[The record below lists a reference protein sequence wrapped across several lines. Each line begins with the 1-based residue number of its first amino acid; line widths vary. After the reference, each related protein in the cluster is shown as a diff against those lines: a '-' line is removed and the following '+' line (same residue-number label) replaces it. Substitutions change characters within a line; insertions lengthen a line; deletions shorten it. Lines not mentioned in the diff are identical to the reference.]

1 VDGLEG
7 TVILTRAAGTLPARH
22 TLNDSTEGA
31 QVERA
36 TGFQNQRLVVV
47 PRPLVREALTR
58 PVTRRLMVTDAGV
71 FPVAEAHGRHRPSG
85 AEETIVILCVAG
97 KGWVDTAGSR
107 FDVGKSTAVVLP
119 GGTGEAHAYGASSE
133 DPWTI
138 WWCHVLGSDTAE
150 LVEESG
156 VRPDRPIIPLVAVD
170 RLTAMLDEI
179 ISALEQDQSP
189 ARLVATAGMAWKLLA
204 TLAVDRRLPEQG
216 TPLQQAM
223 NFLEERVDGSIR
235 LPDLAAVVGVSSS
248 QLSKLFRE
256 ATGGGVLAHHT
267 ALKMARARLLLDTT
281 ELTVAQVGREIGLY
295 DQFYFS
301 RQFRRMHG
309 VSPSAYR
316 AERKG

>member
-1 VDGLEG
+1 MEL
-7 TVILTRAAGTLPARH
+7 
-22 TLNDSTEGA
+22 
-31 QVERA
+31 A

-47 PRPLVREALTR
+47 PRPLVRDALAR
-58 PVTRRLMVTDAGV
+58 PVTRRLVVTDAGV
-71 FPVAEAHGRHRPSG
+71 FPVAKAHGRRRPEG
-85 AEETIVILCVAG
+85 AKETIIILCVAG
-97 KGWVDTAGSR
+97 TGWVEAGGSR

-119 GGTGEAHAYGASSE
+119 GGTGEAHAYGASPD

-138 WWCHVLGSDTAE
+138 WWCHVLGSDAAE
-150 LVEESG
+150 LVEEAG
-156 VRPDRPIIPLVAVD
+156 VHPDRPLIPLVAVD

-179 ISALEQDQSP
+179 ITALEQDQSP
-189 ARLVATAGMAWKLLA
+189 ARLVATAGMAWKLLT

-223 NFLEERVDGSIR
+223 KFLEERVDGAIR
-235 LPDLAAVVGVSSS
+235 LPDLAKVVGVSSS

-281 ELTVAQVGREIGLY
+281 DLSIAEVGREIGLA

-301 RQFRRMHG
+301 RQFRRLHG

>member
-1 VDGLEG
+1 MSSSEATMGPF
-7 TVILTRAAGTLPARH
+7 LTERSPLA
-22 TLNDSTEGA
+22 
-31 QVERA
+31 RA

-47 PRPLVREALTR
+47 PRPLIREALAR
-58 PVTRRLMVTDAGV
+58 PITQRLVVTDAGV
-71 FPVAEAHGRHRPSG
+71 FPTARQHGRHRPHG
-85 AEETIVILCVAG
+85 ANETIVILCVAG
-97 KGWVDTAGSR
+97 TGWVETGNSR
-107 FDVGKSTAVVLP
+107 FEVRKSTAVVLP
-119 GGTGEAHAYGASSE
+119 GGTGQAHSYGASSE

-138 WWCHVLGSDTAE
+138 WWCHVRGSDAAE
-150 LVEESG
+150 LIEESG
-156 VRPDRPIIPLVAVD
+156 VSSECPLIPLVAVD

-179 ISALEQDQSP
+179 ITALEQDQSP
-189 ARLVATAGMAWKLLA
+189 ARLVATAGMAWRLL
-204 TLAVDRRLPEQG
+204 TSLAVDRRLPEQG
-216 TPLQQAM
+216 SPLQQAM
-223 NFLEERVDGSIR
+223 KFLEDRVDGSIR
-235 LPDLAAVVGVSSS
+235 LPDLARVVGVSSS

-281 ELTVAQVGREIGLY
+281 DLTIAEVGREVGLN

>member
-1 VDGLEG
+1 MEL
-7 TVILTRAAGTLPARH
+7 
-22 TLNDSTEGA
+22 
-31 QVERA
+31 A
-36 TGFQNQRLVVV
+36 TGFQNQRVVVV
-47 PRPLVREALTR
+47 PEPLVREALAR

-71 FPVAEAHGRHRPSG
+71 FPEAKAHGRRRPHG
-85 AEETIVILCVAG
+85 ARETIIILCVAG
-97 KGWVDTAGSR
+97 AGWVEAGGTR

-119 GGTGEAHAYGASSE
+119 GDAGEAHAYGASPD

-138 WWCHVLGSDTAE
+138 WWCHVLGSDAPE
-150 LVEESG
+150 LVEEAG

-179 ISALEQDQSP
+179 ITALEQDQSP
-189 ARLVATAGMAWKLLA
+189 ARLVATAGMAWKLLT

-223 NFLEERVDGSIR
+223 KFLEDRADGAIR
-235 LPDLAAVVGVSSS
+235 LPELAKVVGVSSS

-281 ELTVAQVGREIGLY
+281 ELSIAEVGREIGLA

-301 RQFRRMHG
+301 RQFRRLHG

>member
-1 VDGLEG
+1 V
-7 TVILTRAAGTLPARH
+7 
-22 TLNDSTEGA
+22 TEGA
-31 QVERA
+31 DVERA

-47 PRPLVREALTR
+47 PRPLVAEALAR
-58 PVTRRLMVTDAGV
+58 PITRRLVVTDAGV
-71 FPVAEAHGRHRPSG
+71 FPAAEAHARYRPQG
-85 AEETIVILCVAG
+85 AQETIVIVCVAG
-97 KGWVDTAGSR
+97 RGWVETAGTR
-107 FDVGKSTAVVLP
+107 FDIGKATAVVLP
-119 GGTGEAHAYGASSE
+119 GATGEAHAYGASRE

-138 WWCHVLGSDTAE
+138 WWCHVRGSDAAE
-150 LVEESG
+150 LIEGSG
-156 VRPDRPIIPLVAVD
+156 VRPDRPIIPLAAVD

-179 ISALEQDQSP
+179 ITALEQDQSP

-204 TLAVDRRLPEQG
+204 TLAVDRRLPAQG

-223 NFLEERVDGSIR
+223 KFLEDRVDGAIR
-235 LPDLAAVVGVSSS
+235 LPELAKVVGVSSS

-281 ELTVAQVGREIGLY
+281 DLTMAEVGREIGLG

-301 RQFRRMHG
+301 RQFRRLHG

>member
-1 VDGLEG
+1 M
-7 TVILTRAAGTLPARH
+7 
-22 TLNDSTEGA
+22 TEGA
-31 QVERA
+31 GVERA

-58 PVTRRLMVTDAGV
+58 PVTRRLVVTDAGV
-71 FPVAEAHGRHRPSG
+71 FPVAEAHGRYRPQG
-85 AEETIVILCVAG
+85 AQETIVMICVAG
-97 KGWVDTAGSR
+97 AGWVETAGSR
-107 FDVGKSTAVVLP
+107 HDVGKATAVVIP
-119 GGTGEAHAYGASSE
+119 GGTGEAHAYGASQD

-138 WWCHVLGSDTAE
+138 WWCHVRGADAAE
-150 LVEESG
+150 LIGESG
-156 VRPDRPIIPLVAVD
+156 VRPDRPVIPLVAVD

-179 ISALEQDQSP
+179 ITALEQDQSP

-223 NFLEERVDGSIR
+223 KFLEDRVDGAIR
-235 LPDLAAVVGVSSS
+235 LPELAKVVGVSSS

-281 ELTVAQVGREIGLY
+281 GLSIAEVGRGVGLN

-301 RQFRRMHG
+301 RQFRRLHG
-309 VSPSAYR
+309 VSPRTYR

>member
-1 VDGLEG
+1 M
-7 TVILTRAAGTLPARH
+7 
-22 TLNDSTEGA
+22 TEGA
-31 QVERA
+31 GLERA

-47 PRPLVREALTR
+47 PRPLVAEALTR
-58 PVTRRLMVTDAGV
+58 PITRRLVVTDAGV
-71 FPVAEAHGRHRPSG
+71 FPAAEAHGRYRPQG

-97 KGWVDTAGSR
+97 TGWVEVAGSPY
-107 FDVGKSTAVVLP
+107 DVGNSTAVVIP
-119 GGTGEAHAYGASSE
+119 GGKGEAHAYGASGE

-138 WWCHVLGSDTAE
+138 WWCHVRGSDAAE
-150 LVEESG
+150 LVEECG
-156 VRPDRPIIPLVAVD
+156 VHPGRPVIPLVAVD

-179 ISALEQDQSP
+179 ITALEQDQSP
-189 ARLVATAGMAWKLLA
+189 ARLVATAGMAWKLLT

-223 NFLEERVDGSIR
+223 KFLEDRVDGAIR
-235 LPDLAAVVGVSSS
+235 LPELAKVVGVSSS

-281 ELTVAQVGREIGLY
+281 DLTMAEVGREIGLN

-309 VSPSAYR
+309 VSPSTYR

>member
-1 VDGLEG
+1 M
-7 TVILTRAAGTLPARH
+7 
-22 TLNDSTEGA
+22 
-31 QVERA
+31 ERA

-47 PRPLVREALTR
+47 PRPLVREALAR
-58 PVTRRLMVTDAGV
+58 PVTRRLLVTDAGA
-71 FPVAEAHGRHRPSG
+71 FPVAEAHGRHRPQG
-85 AEETIVILCVAG
+85 AKETIIILCVAG
-97 KGWVDTAGSR
+97 QGWVETGGSR

-119 GGTGEAHAYGASSE
+119 GGTGEAHAYGASPE

-138 WWCHVLGSDTAE
+138 WWCHVLGSDAAE
-150 LVEESG
+150 LIGETG
-156 VRPDRPIIPLVAVD
+156 VRPDRPIIALAAVD

-179 ISALEQDQSP
+179 ITALEQDQSP
-189 ARLVATAGMAWKLLA
+189 ARLVATAGMAWKLFA
-204 TLAVDRRLPEQG
+204 SLAVDRRLPEQG

-223 NFLEERVDGSIR
+223 KFLKDRVDGTIR
-235 LPDLAAVVGVSSS
+235 LSDLAAVVGVSSS

-281 ELTVAQVGREIGLY
+281 GLTMAQVGREIGLN
-295 DQFYFS
+295 DQFYFT
-301 RQFRRMHG
+301 RQFRRLHG